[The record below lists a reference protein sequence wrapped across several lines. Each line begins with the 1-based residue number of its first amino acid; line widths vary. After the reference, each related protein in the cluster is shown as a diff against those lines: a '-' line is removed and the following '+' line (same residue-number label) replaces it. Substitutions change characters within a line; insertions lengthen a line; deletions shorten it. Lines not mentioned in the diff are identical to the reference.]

1 MLYLP
6 NCQELVMAARF
17 VQHSPPQKEGAT
29 AQWEALGLVQQA
41 DEVLWLRGGK
51 LPRSESFVKKRLSF
65 VNLLVVDTSLWE
77 GPFTFLHPRSLLQD
91 GDPGRRQQW

>member
-29 AQWEALGLVQQA
+29 AQWEALGLVQQP
-41 DEVLWLRGGK
+41 DEVLCA
-51 LPRSESFVKKRLSF
+51 S
-65 VNLLVVDTSLWE
+65 
-77 GPFTFLHPRSLLQD
+77 
-91 GDPGRRQQW
+91 GRETPPL